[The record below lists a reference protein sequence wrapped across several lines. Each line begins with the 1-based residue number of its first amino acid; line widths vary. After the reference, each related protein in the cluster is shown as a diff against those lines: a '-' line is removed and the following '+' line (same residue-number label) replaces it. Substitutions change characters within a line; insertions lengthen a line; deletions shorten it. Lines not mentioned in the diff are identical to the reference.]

1 MRLTLWLGSALKAR
15 FTLRLGFTLRVELTL
30 TLLTVGLTLHYE
42 LALPL
47 GLKPRFV
54 LTFIMIQTMELNAN
68 KSMQVKWKKK
78 WASSKNIQNN

>member
-1 MRLTLWLGSALKAR
+1 MKAR

-30 TLLTVGLTLHYE
+30 RLPVLTVGLTLHYE

-68 KSMQVKWKKK
+68 KSMQVK
-78 WASSKNIQNN
+78 